1 MGKRVNKTSRTFFAY
16 TQSLVACLCK
26 ESCLKGLC
34 LYKGL
39 YASSLLVWLLFYSTS
54 AYALGVGA
62 AVSSSYIGQA
72 LSVRIPLFNVE
83 DPNSLSVKLTQ
94 NDLPTNAS
102 QQMQAAIDRSNSQ
115 LAIRISSLGVVNEP
129 YLSFTLELIDNGNA
143 VTKDFVVLL
152 DLLPSSALARQGV
165 DNTPSVNAPQ
175 FTNTDAA
182 NVGLVSIANSAG
194 SVMGPYEWA
203 QQGQVANTFGAVLDG
218 QSLWRVARRINKALG
233 VSINQMMWGLY
244 QANPQA
250 FAGKSI
256 DTLQAGSFLTI
267 PSAAIVSQ
275 LSDAQAKRQLDS
287 LSGQA
292 VNQLP
297 VTPQTTVEPELT
309 RLATSAESQDAE
321 PVSSSVS
328 TGELADNAQP
338 VAPFQL
344 TNLDQAASVNGS
356 GQLGGDAKSQE
367 IIGSLVE
374 TVGNLTQELIR
385 KDKKIAFLEEKV
397 AALKGLDQ
405 VDNVALLEAD
415 TPVQSA
421 GPTLDAAASTIT
433 NTTANTTA
441 NKAPSGLPRWLVIML
456 WVAAIVGVLSFIF
469 RQRLAALIESLNLFG
484 SGRDLEFE
492 KSRLEVSPAE
502 PKLKSDREYADIENH
517 SIMEVVK
524 TQMQSSSAGVP
535 YLDFVN
541 TPKPDQSKQNSDE
554 SDEDGYDEQ
563 DSELVFLDG
572 ADIDYEPSFVEQF
585 EQMLEDGDFGAARSK
600 IDAARYKEI
609 EDDYYHCA
617 RLQLYQM
624 TNNEERFYEYYYQI
638 EAKIPDFSPN
648 VQIKISQMVVLLA
661 QA

>member
-26 ESCLKGLC
+26 ESCLKGSC

-39 YASSLLVWLLFYSTS
+39 YASSLLVWLLFYSAS

-244 QANPQA
+244 RANPQA

-256 DTLQAGSFLTI
+256 DTLQAGSF
-267 PSAAIVSQ
+267 
-275 LSDAQAKRQLDS
+275 
-287 LSGQA
+287 
-292 VNQLP
+292 
-297 VTPQTTVEPELT
+297 
-309 RLATSAESQDAE
+309 
-321 PVSSSVS
+321 
-328 TGELADNAQP
+328 
-338 VAPFQL
+338 
-344 TNLDQAASVNGS
+344 
-356 GQLGGDAKSQE
+356 
-367 IIGSLVE
+367 
-374 TVGNLTQELIR
+374 
-385 KDKKIAFLEEKV
+385 
-397 AALKGLDQ
+397 
-405 VDNVALLEAD
+405 
-415 TPVQSA
+415 
-421 GPTLDAAASTIT
+421 
-433 NTTANTTA
+433 
-441 NKAPSGLPRWLVIML
+441 
-456 WVAAIVGVLSFIF
+456 
-469 RQRLAALIESLNLFG
+469 
-484 SGRDLEFE
+484 
-492 KSRLEVSPAE
+492 
-502 PKLKSDREYADIENH
+502 
-517 SIMEVVK
+517 
-524 TQMQSSSAGVP
+524 
-535 YLDFVN
+535 
-541 TPKPDQSKQNSDE
+541 
-554 SDEDGYDEQ
+554 
-563 DSELVFLDG
+563 
-572 ADIDYEPSFVEQF
+572 
-585 EQMLEDGDFGAARSK
+585 
-600 IDAARYKEI
+600 
-609 EDDYYHCA
+609 
-617 RLQLYQM
+617 
-624 TNNEERFYEYYYQI
+624 
-638 EAKIPDFSPN
+638 
-648 VQIKISQMVVLLA
+648 
-661 QA
+661 

>member
-1 MGKRVNKTSRTFFAY
+1 
-16 TQSLVACLCK
+16 
-26 ESCLKGLC
+26 
-34 LYKGL
+34 
-39 YASSLLVWLLFYSTS
+39 
-54 AYALGVGA
+54 VGA

-328 TGELADNAQP
+328 TGELADNTQP

-421 GPTLDAAASTIT
+421 GPTLDAAASTI
-433 NTTANTTA
+433 ANTTA
-441 NKAPSGLPRWLVIML
+441 NKAPSGLPHWLVIML

-469 RQRLAALIESLNLFG
+469 RQRLAVLIESLNLFG

-541 TPKPDQSKQNSDE
+541 TPKPDQSKQNSDV

-572 ADIDYEPSFVEQF
+572 ADIDYESSFVEQF